1 MTDLAYSAKNIEASD
16 KFYIDNADGEV
27 RKKRNKDPD
36 DGTLRWIV
44 KKGLRK
50 FKVKMIKTYFN
61 LDYAKILGLILL
73 RRQIE
78 LRPKLNLD
86 LQFEFDEMI
95 MEIESRITF

>member
-1 MTDLAYSAKNIEASD
+1 MTELAYSAKNIEASD

-61 LDYAKILGLILL
+61 LGYAKILAFILVQ
-73 RRQIE
+73 RQDEIMA
-78 LRPKLNLD
+78 KLEERYIS
-86 LQFEFDEMI
+86 EF
-95 MEIESRITF
+95 

>member
-16 KFYIDNADGEV
+16 KSYIDNGDGDV

-50 FKVKMIKTYFN
+50 FKFKMIKTYFN

-95 MEIESRITF
+95 KEIESLVTF

>member
-1 MTDLAYSAKNIEASD
+1 MSELAYSAKNIEASD
-16 KFYIDNADGEV
+16 KFYRDDCVGDV
-27 RKKRNKDPD
+27 KKKRNKNPD

-61 LDYAKILGLILL
+61 LDYAKILGLVLL

-78 LRPKLNLD
+78 LRPQLN
-86 LQFEFDEMI
+86 
-95 MEIESRITF
+95 